1 MKTTTLLAA
10 AILMVSTAGAS
21 ANVATST
28 PMGHVLFSTDNPI
41 EFTER
46 GIRFFVFPNGEF
58 DFSTEA
64 STGNGDYFR
73 GTRLN
78 TTFGAPGHANG
89 GTRIEH
95 DAMGRVRRIGNVFIN
110 YDANGR
116 VKRAGTVYMTY
127 NRYFLTQIGGLR
139 LVYDRRG
146 RLIDMIGSVKGRS
159 AVAYNGNTYYGP
171 STGYGYNDNDF
182 YYYRADGTKALIEEK
197 K

>member
-10 AILMVSTAGAS
+10 AILMVSTASAS
-21 ANVATST
+21 ANVAISA
-28 PMGHVLFSTDNPI
+28 PRGNVLFSNDNPI

-64 STGNGDYFR
+64 STGSGDYYR
-73 GTRLN
+73 GNRLN

-127 NRYFLTQIGGLR
+127 NRTLLTQIGGLR

-146 RLIDMIGSVKGRS
+146 RLIDMVGSVKGRS
-159 AVAYNGNTYYGP
+159 TIAYNTYYGP
-171 STGYGYNDNDF
+171 STTTYGYNDDAY